1 MDRILVST
9 VVYREPEAVF
19 PYLESFPDY
28 PRYSEHLKAVR
39 RVDSGASGAAAGADG
54 AGSEQTDGGTSG
66 PVYDLRVAWWELSY
80 TARSEVTDVSAP
92 TSLEWRLIKDLDA
105 RGEWRVEPEPESA
118 PEGEETASRVYFD
131 AVYDP
136 HSADESAISL
146 PRFVSM
152 GWVIRKI
159 QPKLLEEAERVVT
172 RLVED
177 VEGRSRAVDL
187 TLHEAP

>member
-9 VVYREPEAVF
+9 VVYRAPDEVF

-28 PRYSEHLKAVR
+28 PRYSEHLQSVR
-39 RVDSGASGAAAGADG
+39 RVDSAPPSVGETD
-54 AGSEQTDGGTSG
+54 AGSEQTDGGASG
-66 PVYDLRVAWWELSY
+66 PVYDLRVAWWKLSY
-80 TARSEVTDVSAP
+80 TARSEVTKVSAP

-105 RGEWRVEPEPESA
+105 HGEWRVEPEPESA
-118 PEGEETASRVYFD
+118 PPGEETASRIYLD

-136 HSADESAISL
+136 HSADADAISL

-159 QPKLLEEAERVVT
+159 QPRLLEEAERVVT
-172 RLVED
+172 RLVAD
-177 VEGRSRAVDL
+177 IEGRSRPVDL
-187 TLHEAP
+187 TLHETP

>member
-9 VVYREPEAVF
+9 VVYRDPEEIF
-19 PYLESFPDY
+19 PYLESFTDY
-28 PRYSEHLKAVR
+28 PRYSDHLKEVR
-39 RVDSGASGAAAGADG
+39 PVDVPRTAGPTPQADG
-54 AGSEQTDGGTSG
+54 SGG
-66 PVYDLRVAWWELSY
+66 PVYDLRLAWWKLEY

-92 TSLEWRLIKDLDA
+92 TSLEWRLCKDVDA
-105 RGEWRVEPEPESA
+105 RGEWRIEPEPESA
-118 PEGEETASRVYFD
+118 PEGEEAASRLYFD

-152 GWVIRKI
+152 KWVVRKLE
-159 QPKLLEEAERVVT
+159 PRLLAEAKRVVT

-177 VEGRSRAVDL
+177 IEGRSRPVEL
-187 TLHEAP
+187 TLHERP